1 MRVEVAAFK
10 PAEEARGRRVLRLVE
25 TRGGGG
31 EVTVAWSDGHAPREA
46 RAVNLLERPLAAN
59 DPRGPGPVAHR
70 RGDDGA
76 VETTVRMRPFQIV
89 TLLC

>member
-1 MRVEVAAFK
+1 
-10 PAEEARGRRVLRLVE
+10 
-25 TRGGGG
+25 
-31 EVTVAWSDGHAPREA
+31 VTVAWSDGHAPREA